1 MAEKM
6 TVTLSLSRKVNLGNY
21 ESGDVFM
28 SINSVPI
35 GASQDEIEAA
45 LDTGRI
51 MFDVLRAE
59 VNEKAKEIRNGGL
72 K

>member
-1 MAEKM
+1 MSEGM

-28 SINSVPI
+28 SINSVPV
-35 GASQDEIEAA
+35 GSTEAEIEAA
-45 LDTGRI
+45 LDTGKI

-59 VNEKAKEIRNGGL
+59 VNAKAAEIKKPGR
-72 K
+72 

>member
-1 MAEKM
+1 MSDGI

-28 SINSVPI
+28 SINSVPV
-35 GASQDEIEAA
+35 GATPEEIEAA
-45 LDTGRI
+45 LDTGKI

-59 VNEKAKEIRNGGL
+59 VNAKAAEIKNQGR
-72 K
+72 